1 MLITPFRAFLF
12 VAAAVV
18 VAAGTA
24 YCAGAFDVR
33 LGGATYDVAAQE
45 ADSTPG
51 KDSRVAAKTQDQ
63 SGANAPAEG
72 ASGEV
77 GANGGKADASKA
89 ASDEEADKLVVP
101 TFDVVRV
108 EPDGSMVVAGSA
120 APGSDVEIVSGAT
133 IVGKAK
139 AGPEGDFAVALDDP
153 LEPGDYQLVLRATS
167 PDHIVATSKETA
179 VVSIPDNPQGQV
191 LALVEEPGEPSR
203 LITVPKAQEPSDDI
217 ATVAPEDEQKAP
229 VAGAGS
235 DDGRQTPDAAA
246 APKGEAPSMASGSE
260 AAGKSA
266 DSKQATKPT
275 TGEGEGTDVATG
287 GGQAERTASQA
298 EESGGAPED
307 AAEKTA
313 RTARNSGTA
322 AETGGAAAPAGAGCR
337 WRRNRQCS
345 GDSRGGA
352 AARTTGGSRPFGQ
365 RSRAGAADRFRFA
378 VPGRLRLPAR
388 GRFCLAAQRLH
399 RGRRDR
405 RRQGLRGRQFL
416 RARNAGAR
424 VRQ

>member
-1 MLITPFRAFLF
+1 
-12 VAAAVV
+12 
-18 VAAGTA
+18 
-24 YCAGAFDVR
+24 R
-33 LGGATYDVAAQE
+33 LGGATNDVAAPE

-322 AETGGAAAPAGAGCR
+322 AETGGAAAPAEEPGAG
-337 WRRNRQCS
+337 
-345 GDSRGGA
+345 GGETGNAAEIA
-352 AARTTGGSRPFGQ
+352 AAEPLPEQPAEAAPSGNAAGQ
-365 RSRAGAADRFRFA
+365 EQPTASASQSPAASASQPAADS
-378 VPGRLRLPAR
+378 VS
-388 GRFCLAAQRLH
+388 
-399 RGRRDR
+399 
-405 RRQGLRGRQFL
+405 
-416 RARNAGAR
+416 
-424 VRQ
+424 